1 MKSIKALL
9 LILLDQY
16 ENNRI
21 EGIQW
26 SGLCFAIIR
35 LRIGHVIDQTDE
47 DALLKVIKANR
58 PKLVESPLYWWPDGE
73 TEPRIEFLKQLIMK
87 YETQCQSK

>member
-16 ENNRI
+16 QNNRI
-21 EGIQW
+21 DGIQW
-26 SGLCFAIIR
+26 SGLCLAILKLHAIC
-35 LRIGHVIDQTDE
+35 VIDYYE
-47 DALLKVIKANR
+47 KENLLKEIKANR
-58 PKLVESPLYWWPDGE
+58 PESAGSSYWWPEGE
-73 TEPRIEFLKQLIMK
+73 VEPRIEFLKQLIMK

>member
-21 EGIQW
+21 DGIQW
-26 SGLCFAIIR
+26 SGLCFAIIM
-35 LRIGHVIDQTDE
+35 LFNGYVIDQYEKKALYDVI
-47 DALLKVIKANR
+47 DANK
-58 PKLVESPLYWWPDGE
+58 PLMLWSGRYWWPKGE
-73 TEPRIEFLKQLIMK
+73 VEPRVEFLKQLIKK
-87 YETQCQSK
+87 YEQ

>member
-26 SGLCFAIIR
+26 SGLCPAVFMLLDHR
-35 LRIGHVIDQTDE
+35 LIDLYDRK
-47 DALLKVIKANR
+47 ALLDAIETNR
-58 PKLVESPLYWWPDGE
+58 PECVKSKSYWWPKGE
-73 TEPRIEFLKQLIMK
+73 VEPRIEFLKQLIKK
-87 YETQCQSK
+87 YE

>member
-21 EGIQW
+21 DKIQR
-26 SGLCFAIIR
+26 SGLYFSIFTLHSHRIIDLYDR
-35 LRIGHVIDQTDE
+35 K
-47 DALLKVIKANR
+47 ALVDKIEANR
-58 PKLVESPLYWWPDGE
+58 PDVIKSKKYWWPKGE
-73 TEPRIEFLKQLIMK
+73 TKPRIEFLNKLIS
-87 YETQCQSK
+87 EL